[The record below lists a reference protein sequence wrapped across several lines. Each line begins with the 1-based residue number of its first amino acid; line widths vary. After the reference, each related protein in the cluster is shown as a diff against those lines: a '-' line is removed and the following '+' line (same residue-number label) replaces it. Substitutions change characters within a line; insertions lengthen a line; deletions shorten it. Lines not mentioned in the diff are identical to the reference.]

1 MAKDDYDVIV
11 YKILL
16 YYYAIL
22 KRKISY
28 KRETFEALI
37 AKADISNEYLTD
49 ILRMMQGEGQI
60 DGVRF
65 TKAWGGNCIL
75 ISDLSEISITPAGIR
90 YLNENTIM
98 KRIGKTISE
107 IPGIAASLIGIV
119 QPFM

>member
-22 KRKISY
+22 KRKILF

-37 AKADISNEYLTD
+37 SKADISNEYLTD
-49 ILRMMQGEGQI
+49 ILRMMQGDGQI
-60 DGVRF
+60 DGARF
-65 TKAWGGNCIL
+65 IKAWGGDSIL
-75 ISDLSEISITPAGIR
+75 VSDLSEISITAAGIR
-90 YLNENTIM
+90 YLNENNVM
-98 KRIGKTISE
+98 KRIGKNISD